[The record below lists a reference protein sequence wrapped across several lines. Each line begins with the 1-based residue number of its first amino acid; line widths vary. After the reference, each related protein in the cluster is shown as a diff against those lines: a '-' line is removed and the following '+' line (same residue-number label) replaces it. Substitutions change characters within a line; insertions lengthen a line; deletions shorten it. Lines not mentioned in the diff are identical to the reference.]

1 MVIFRLRNA
10 QSQPLRERKL
20 LLRIDY
26 WFFIVIFVELCYN
39 PLSQKREN
47 RMNNRNGEVLQIL
60 RENIGLSQLEVAKR
74 LHVRRQTISNWELCK
89 TMVNVDDLKLL
100 SSIYDFDFTQL
111 LHCYTA
117 VKNLP
122 SREEIIRMQEDYRKS
137 LMNKEKA
144 NDKDASQSDEQ
155 PADKPAETVET
166 TDSLDEIAL
175 AKDDTADNADSQTE
189 TVETTDSLDE
199 IALAN
204 DDTADNADSQTK
216 TVEATDS
223 LDEIALTEDDIT
235 ENVTESE
242 AKEKHKRKLHPL
254 IKTAL
259 LSAGISTAV
268 CACIIIG
275 LTIYVRINALIT
287 EKLGNLTNKISYAAN
302 YLQLILLMLLII
314 FVSTTLGT
322 IGHFIIHL
330 IKKKRRK

>member
-1 MVIFRLRNA
+1 
-10 QSQPLRERKL
+10 
-20 LLRIDY
+20 
-26 WFFIVIFVELCYN
+26 
-39 PLSQKREN
+39 
-47 RMNNRNGEVLQIL
+47 MNNRNGEVLQIL

-166 TDSLDEIAL
+166 TDSLDEIDLAKDDTADNADSQTETVETTDSLDEIAL
-175 AKDDTADNADSQTE
+175 ANDDTADNADSQTE

>member
-1 MVIFRLRNA
+1 MQVFKKQCQKDFAHRGKTVIFRLRNA

-111 LHCYTA
+111 VHCYTA

-122 SREEIIRMQEDYRKS
+122 SREEIIRMHDDYRKS

-144 NDKDASQSDEQ
+144 NDNDASQSDEQ

-175 AKDDTADNADSQTE
+175 AKVGTADNADSQTE
-189 TVETTDSLDE
+189 TVEATDSLDE
-199 IALAN
+199 IALAEN
-204 DDTADNADSQTK
+204 GT
-216 TVEATDS
+216 
-223 LDEIALTEDDIT
+223 T
-235 ENVTESE
+235 ENAPESE

-268 CACIIIG
+268 CICIIIVIAIYLIISN
-275 LTIYVRINALIT
+275 LTI
-287 EKLGNLTNKISYAAN
+287 KLGDLPNTVVYAVDYFN
-302 YLQLILLMLLII
+302 LILLIVLII
-314 FVSTTLGT
+314 VSSTILGT

>member
-1 MVIFRLRNA
+1 
-10 QSQPLRERKL
+10 
-20 LLRIDY
+20 
-26 WFFIVIFVELCYN
+26 
-39 PLSQKREN
+39 
-47 RMNNRNGEVLQIL
+47 MNNRNGEVLQIL

-89 TMVNVDDLKLL
+89 TMVNIDDLKVL

-175 AKDDTADNADSQTE
+175 TEDDTADNADSQTE
-189 TVETTDSLDE
+189 M
-199 IALAN
+199 
-204 DDTADNADSQTK
+204 
-216 TVEATDS
+216 VEATDS
-223 LDEIALTEDDIT
+223 LDEIALAKDDT
-235 ENVTESE
+235 AENAPESE

-254 IKTAL
+254 VKTAL

-268 CACIIIG
+268 CVCIILG
-275 LTIYVRINALIT
+275 LIIYLRIT
-287 EKLGNLTNKISYAAN
+287 ELINDKLGNFTNKNFYAVN
-302 YLQLILLMLLII
+302 YPQLILLIFLII

>member
-175 AKDDTADNADSQTE
+175 AKDDTADNADSQT
-189 TVETTDSLDE
+189 
-199 IALAN
+199 
-204 DDTADNADSQTK
+204 K

>member
-1 MVIFRLRNA
+1 MRNA

-39 PLSQKREN
+39 PLSH
-47 RMNNRNGEVLQIL
+47 NRNGEVLQIL

-155 PADKPAETVET
+155 PADKPA
-166 TDSLDEIAL
+166 
-175 AKDDTADNADSQTE
+175 E